1 VVDPSRVPRDLVV
14 HGIWIPASEASPER
28 PLAYVTERRRRAAGG
43 AIIALAIVI
52 AVVVASRGHF
62 AVAIALM
69 LAALAAAAYAG
80 GGKAGFYEVCEDGTL
95 GDYRGKTPPHG
106 FLRKH

>member
-1 VVDPSRVPRDLVV
+1 
-14 HGIWIPASEASPER
+14 
-28 PLAYVTERRRRAAGG
+28 
-43 AIIALAIVI
+43 
-52 AVVVASRGHF
+52 
-62 AVAIALM
+62 M